1 MAPVTEKGRL
11 KDYSYVPEDVAI
23 IALCAR
29 KSCLTYRSGP
39 YSDIV
44 KLQEREF
51 TLLKHGILTLVDCY
65 PDAGSDGDGADRKM
79 TIGERYAQVI
89 EIAVAA
95 DQLGFDFMWVGEH
108 HGSAFYCS
116 PSPVPLLSAIAAR
129 TQRIRIGPGVC
140 LLAHHDPVLVA
151 EEYAMLDVLSN
162 GRLDMLFGRP
172 TFMRGFHLLNQRISE
187 SAPRTLE
194 GVKVVRNL
202 WSQDSVTH
210 EGSFYSL
217 KKGVLHPKPL
227 QPAQPPP
234 TYIAVGTPTA
244 AKNVAKDALNLSIL
258 SVFGRPKFFREIVQ
272 AYCAGLGEVGLN
284 PSNYSVAAG
293 RHTLIHAT
301 DEELRW
307 RLPFIMNAI

>member
-1 MAPVTEKGRL
+1 
-11 KDYSYVPEDVAI
+11 
-23 IALCAR
+23 
-29 KSCLTYRSGP
+29 
-39 YSDIV
+39 
-44 KLQEREF
+44 
-51 TLLKHGILTLVDCY
+51 
-65 PDAGSDGDGADRKM
+65 
-79 TIGERYAQVI
+79 
-89 EIAVAA
+89 
-95 DQLGFDFMWVGEH
+95 
-108 HGSAFYCS
+108 
-116 PSPVPLLSAIAAR
+116 
-129 TQRIRIGPGVC
+129 
-140 LLAHHDPVLVA
+140 
-151 EEYAMLDVLSN
+151 MLDVLSN

-194 GVKVVRNL
+194 GVKVIRNL

-210 EGSFYSL
+210 EGAFYSL

-227 QPAQPPP
+227 QPARPP

-301 DEELRW
+301 DEEAQMAFAVYYERYLHHLRKELAY
-307 RLPFIMNAI
+307 RPPESLGIERPPEFQISPFAMGLYADIPLQQRIDEQTACGSPETVAGKIVELHDTLGKLDAYWSVFDLGGCPTPEIIQSMELYARNVRPRVERMIS